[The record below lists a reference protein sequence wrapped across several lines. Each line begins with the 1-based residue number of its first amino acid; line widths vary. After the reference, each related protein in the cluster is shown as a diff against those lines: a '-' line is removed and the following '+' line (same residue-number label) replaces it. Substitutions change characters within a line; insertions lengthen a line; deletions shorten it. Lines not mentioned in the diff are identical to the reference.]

1 MEHARYRQVHRGVP
15 VTAGE
20 IIVHL
25 RGAEVTAVTAK
36 TLPGIESLRTTPT
49 VTPEQALTAAEAILA
64 KHLNVTDATLSK
76 PRLEIFNRGLLE
88 GRETP
93 TQLAWFIEARK
104 IDVREFIW
112 VDAQRGG
119 VLLHFSQ
126 LADAKS
132 RAVHDT
138 ASTSTLPGTLVRSEG
153 GAATGD
159 PDADAAYD
167 FSGDTYDYFFNQH
180 DRDSY
185 DGAGALL
192 RSTVDYCP
200 AVNQCPYQNA
210 FWNGTQMVYGLGF
223 SRADDVD
230 AHELTHAVTEHSA
243 NLFYYMQSGALNES
257 FSDIFGETVDLV
269 NGAGTDTP
277 AVRWEAAEDLGI
289 GPIRNMMNPTLFSD
303 PGKMSDPQLVCETQ
317 GLDGGGV
324 HSNSGIPN
332 HAYALMVDGGTYNG
346 QTITGIGLTKAGKF
360 QYRALTAYLLTS
372 SDFLDNYNALQQACT
387 DLIGTAGISAADC
400 GEVKKALDAVEMANP
415 FCAQPA
421 TPALC
426 PVGEVPTSLFF
437 DDLENP
443 SSGNWATT
451 TAAGTNHWLDDSVHA
466 SFGGCTGTPD
476 IYCLGFPTSGIR
488 SFWGYNRPT
497 VADSSVAMTANVAI
511 PAGGARMQF
520 NHSFGFENDTT
531 NNYDGGVVE
540 YSTNNGTSWTDAG
553 ALISAGKTYGGTVS
567 SSFSNPLAGRS
578 AFVKDSFGYTASQ
591 LNLATMAGQN
601 ARFRFRLGTDSSV
614 DDYGWFIDDVRIYT
628 CAVPPVCRPGFNQN
642 RRSDIGDPRPTGDL
656 YHHGV
661 ECRAQRRTHCHRGR
675 HLPRLVR
682 NTHLDM
688 RRRRRRH
695 LYFVR

>member
-1 MEHARYRQVHRGVP
+1 M
-15 VTAGE
+15 
-20 IIVHL
+20 
-25 RGAEVTAVTAK
+25 K
-36 TLPGIESLRTTPT
+36 
-49 VTPEQALTAAEAILA
+49 
-64 KHLNVTDATLSK
+64 VTDATLSK

-88 GRETP
+88 GRESP

-132 RAVHDT
+132 RAIHDT
-138 ASTSTLPGTLVRSEG
+138 NSSSTLPGTLVRSEG
-153 GAATGD
+153 GVATGD
-159 PDADAAYD
+159 LDADAAYD

-180 DRDSY
+180 GRDSY

-200 AVNQCPYQNA
+200 APAQCPYQNA
-210 FWNGTQMVYGLGF
+210 FWNGSQMVYGFGF

-257 FSDIFGETVDLV
+257 FSDIFGETVDLG
-269 NGAGTDTP
+269 NGAGNDTP
-277 AVRWEAAEDLGI
+277 AVRWQAAEDLPGI
-289 GPIRNMMNPTLFSD
+289 GAIRNMMDPTLFGD
-303 PGKMSDPQLVCETQ
+303 PGKMSDPQLVCQTP

-346 QTITGIGLTKAGKF
+346 QTITGIGLTKAGKI
-360 QYRALTAYLLTS
+360 QYRTLTAYLLTG

-415 FCAQPA
+415 FCGQAVT

-437 DDLENP
+437 DDLENTA
-443 SSGNWATT
+443 SGNWTTT
-451 TAAGTNHWLDDSVHA
+451 TASGVNHWLDPSCPG
-466 SFGGCTGTPD
+466 SPN
-476 IYCLGFPTSGIR
+476 IYCPYFATSGAL
-488 SFWGYNRPT
+488 SFWGYNYPS
-497 VADSSVAMTANVAI
+497 VGDSSVAMTINAAI

-520 NHSFGFENDTT
+520 NHSFGFETGGPGTT
-531 NNYDGGVVE
+531 FYDGGVVE
-540 YSTNNGTSWTDAG
+540 YSIDNGTNWTDAG
-553 ALISAGKTYGGTVS
+553 MLISAGKTYGGTVAS
-567 SSFSNPLAGRS
+567 GDGNPLAGRS
-578 AFVKDSFGYTASQ
+578 AFVSDSFGYTASQ
-591 LNLATMAGQN
+591 LNLAGLAGQN

-614 DDYGWFIDDVRIYT
+614 DDYGWFVDDVRIYT
-628 CAVPPVCRPGFNQN
+628 CAVPPSADLALTKTDGVTSAVPGQSVTYTITASNAGPSAAPTATVADTFPASCVTPAWTCTGAGGGTCTASGSGNI
-642 RRSDIGDPRPTGDL
+642 SDT
-656 YHHGV
+656 V
-661 ECRAQRRTHCHRGR
+661 N
-675 HLPRLVR
+675 LPAGGSVIY
-682 NTHLDM
+682 TASCSIAATTQPEH
-688 RRRRRRH
+688 
-695 LYFVR
+695 